1 MQKLRQIFENRR
13 ILIAGFGREGRSSY
27 RTIRRLLP
35 TQHLAIADKNTA
47 LADDDTLKNDR
58 NITLHLGE
66 NYLQQSG
73 SYDLILKSPGIPTF
87 DFEGIVADLSAISS
101 QTDIFLQ
108 LFGRQTVGI
117 TGTKGKSTTTNLIYS
132 ILKAHSP
139 NVIMAGNMGIPLFDI
154 IDDINSDSTV
164 VIELSSHQLENAH
177 TSPHISVLLNLFQE
191 HLDHYHSF
199 EDYQLAKM
207 NIAKFQTAKDVFI
220 YCHDNELI
228 LRNIEKVSPK
238 GILLPYSAGMLPNG
252 CCPDGGW
259 LTLQPS
265 GTRIY
270 NTSSE
275 RHLQGSHNLLNIM
288 AAFLTAHCFGIADEQ
303 TASVVNGFKGLEH
316 RLEFVVQKN
325 GITFYNDSISTIPEA
340 CISAVN
346 ALQDVDTLILGGFD
360 RGIDYG
366 ILARFLDQSQVHNI
380 IFVGKAGERIAS
392 LMAKDELD
400 KRNTL
405 FSNDYPKII
414 DWCFAHTEQG
424 KICLLS
430 PAASSYDQ
438 FKNFEERGRT
448 FKQLINEH
456 K

>member
-35 TQHLAIADKNTA
+35 TQRLAIADKNTA
-47 LADDDTLKNDR
+47 LADDETLKSDP
-58 NITLHLGE
+58 NITLHLGTE
-66 NYLQQSG
+66 YLQQSG
-73 SYDLILKSPGIPTF
+73 NYDLILKSPGIPTF
-87 DFEGIVADLSAISS
+87 DFEGIVADLTAISS

-154 IDDINSDSTV
+154 IDDIDTDSTV

-207 NIAKFQTAKDVFI
+207 NIAKFHTANDVFI
-220 YCHDNELI
+220 YCNDNELI
-228 LRNIEKVSPK
+228 LKNIDIVKPQ
-238 GILLPYSAGMLPNG
+238 GILLPYSLKTLQKG
-252 CCPDGGW
+252 CCPENGF
-259 LTLQPS
+259 LTIKPS
-265 GTRIY
+265 DTKIY
-270 NTSSE
+270 DTSLP
-275 RHLQGSHNLLNIM
+275 RHLHGDHNLLNIM
-288 AAFLTAHCFGIADEQ
+288 AAFLVAHCFGIPDKV
-303 TASVVNGFKGLEH
+303 TASVIGSFKGLEH
-316 RLEFVVQKN
+316 RMEFVTEKK
-325 GITFYNDSISTIPEA
+325 GIRFYNDSISTIPEA

-366 ILARFLDQSQVHNI
+366 ILARFLEQSQVHNI

-392 LMAKDELD
+392 LISKDELT

-414 DWCFAHTEQG
+414 DWCFVHTEKG

>member
-1 MQKLRQIFENRR
+1 MQKLKEIFENRR

-27 RTIRRLLP
+27 RIIRRLLP
-35 TQHLAIADKNTA
+35 TQHLGIADKNSA

-58 NITLHLGE
+58 NITLHLG
-66 NYLQQSG
+66 NDYLQNASQ
-73 SYDLILKSPGIPTF
+73 YDLILKSPGIPTF
-87 DFEGIVADLSAISS
+87 DFEGIVDDLGAISS

-108 LFGRQTVGI
+108 LFGKQTVGI

-132 ILKAHSP
+132 ILKNTSD
-139 NVIMAGNMGIPLFDI
+139 NVLMAGNMGIPLFDI
-154 IDDINSDSTV
+154 LDQIGDATTV

-177 TSPHISVLLNLFQE
+177 TSPHIAILLNLFQE

-207 NIAKFQTAKDVFI
+207 NIAKFQTANDVFI

-238 GILLPYSAGMLPNG
+238 GILLPYSAGKLQNG

-270 NTSSE
+270 DTTSE

-303 TASVVNGFKGLEH
+303 TASVVNSFKGLEH
-316 RLEFVVQKN
+316 RLEFVCQKN

-346 ALQDVDTLILGGFD
+346 ALKTVDTLILGGFD
-360 RGIDYG
+360 RGIDYSG
-366 ILARFLDQSQVHNI
+366 LAQFLAKTDIHNLV
-380 IFVGKAGERIAS
+380 FVGKAGERIAS
-392 LMAKDELD
+392 LMD
-400 KRNTL
+400 KEALQSRNTL
-405 FSNDYPKII
+405 FSNDYPAIV
-414 DWCFAHTEQG
+414 DWCFAHTPAG
-424 KICLLS
+424 KTCLLS

-438 FKNFEERGRT
+438 FKNFEERGKT
-448 FKQLINEH
+448 FKQLISCQ
-456 K
+456 

>member
-1 MQKLRQIFENRR
+1 MQKLKELFENHR

-35 TQHLAIADKNTA
+35 KQHIGIADKNSA
-47 LADDDTLKNDR
+47 LADDETLKNDT
-58 NITLHLGE
+58 NLTLHLGDD
-66 NYLQQSG
+66 YLQDSAQ
-73 SYDLILKSPGIPTF
+73 YDLILKSPGIPTF
-87 DFEGIVADLSAISS
+87 DFEGILPNTSTISS

-108 LFGRQTVGI
+108 LFGKQTVGI

-132 ILKAHSP
+132 ILKSASD
-139 NVIMAGNMGIPLFDI
+139 NVLMAGNMGIPLFDI
-154 IDDINSDSTV
+154 LDNISKETTV

-177 TSPHISVLLNLFQE
+177 TSPHIAILLNLFQE

-207 NIAKFQTAKDVFI
+207 NIAKYQTDKDVFI

-228 LRNIEKVSPK
+228 LQNIEKISPQ
-238 GILLPYSAGMLPNG
+238 GILLPYSAGRLQKG

-265 GTRIY
+265 GTKVY
-270 NTSSE
+270 DVSSE
-275 RHLQGSHNLLNIM
+275 RHLQGGHNLLNIM
-288 AAFLTAHCFGIADEQ
+288 AAFLTAHCFGIANEQ
-303 TASVVNGFKGLEH
+303 TASVVNSFKGLEH

-346 ALQDVDTLILGGFD
+346 ALKTVDTLILGGFD
-360 RGIDYG
+360 RGIDYTV
-366 ILARFLDQSQVHNI
+366 LARFLEQSDIHNI
-380 IFVGKAGERIAS
+380 VFVGKAGERIAS
-392 LMAKDELD
+392 LMNPDTLL
-400 KRNTL
+400 KRNTIH
-405 FSNDYPKII
+405 SNNYSQIVE
-414 DWCFAHTEQG
+414 WCFAHTAIG
-424 KICLLS
+424 KTCLLS

-438 FKNFEERGRT
+438 FKNFEERGRL
-448 FKQLINEH
+448 FKSLVNKHQ
-456 K
+456 

>member
-1 MQKLRQIFENRR
+1 MQKLKEIFENRR

-27 RTIRRLLP
+27 RTIRHLLP
-35 TQHLAIADKNTA
+35 TQHLGIADKNSA
-47 LADDDTLKNDR
+47 LADDDTLKNDS
-58 NITLHLGE
+58 NITLHLG
-66 NYLQQSG
+66 NDYLQNASQ
-73 SYDLILKSPGIPTF
+73 YDLILKSPGIPTF
-87 DFEGIVADLSAISS
+87 DFEGIVDDLGAISS

-108 LFGRQTVGI
+108 LFGKQTVGI

-132 ILKAHSP
+132 ILKSTSD
-139 NVIMAGNMGIPLFDI
+139 NVLMAGNMGIPLFDI
-154 IDDINSDSTV
+154 LDQIGDSTTV

-177 TSPHISVLLNLFQE
+177 TSPHIAILLNLFQE

-270 NTSSE
+270 DTSSE

-303 TASVVNGFKGLEH
+303 TASVVNSFKGLEH
-316 RLEFVVQKN
+316 RLEFVCQKN

-346 ALQDVDTLILGGFD
+346 ALKNVDTLILGGFD
-360 RGIDYG
+360 RGIDYAG
-366 ILARFLDQSQVHNI
+366 LARFLEQSNI
-380 IFVGKAGERIAS
+380 NNIVFVGKAGERIAS
-392 LMAKDELD
+392 LMDKDTLQS
-400 KRNTL
+400 RNTL
-405 FSNDYPKII
+405 FSNDYPAIV
-414 DWCFAHTEQG
+414 DWCFAHTPAG
-424 KICLLS
+424 KTCLLS

-438 FKNFEERGRT
+438 FKNFEERGKT
-448 FKQLINEH
+448 FKKLIIEN
-456 K
+456 

>member
-1 MQKLRQIFENRR
+1 MQKLKEIFENRR

-27 RTIRRLLP
+27 RTIRHLLP
-35 TQHLAIADKNTA
+35 TQHLGIADKNSA
-47 LADDDTLKNDR
+47 LADDDTLKNDS
-58 NITLHLGE
+58 NITLHLG
-66 NYLQQSG
+66 NDYLQNASQ
-73 SYDLILKSPGIPTF
+73 YDLILKSPGIPTF
-87 DFEGIVADLSAISS
+87 DFEGIVDDLGAISS

-108 LFGRQTVGI
+108 LFGKQTVGI

-132 ILKAHSP
+132 ILKSTSD
-139 NVIMAGNMGIPLFDI
+139 NVLMAGNMGIPLFDI
-154 IDDINSDSTV
+154 LDQIGDSTTV

-177 TSPHISVLLNLFQE
+177 TSPHIAILLNLFQE

-270 NTSSE
+270 DTSSE

-303 TASVVNGFKGLEH
+303 TASVVNSFKGLEH

-346 ALQDVDTLILGGFD
+346 ALKTVDTLILGGFD
-360 RGIDYG
+360 RGIDYAG
-366 ILARFLDQSQVHNI
+366 LAQFLAKADIHNLV
-380 IFVGKAGERIAS
+380 FVGKAGERIAS
-392 LMAKDELD
+392 LMD
-400 KRNTL
+400 KAALQSRNTL
-405 FSNDYPKII
+405 FSNDYPTIV
-414 DWCFAHTEQG
+414 DWCFAHTPAG
-424 KICLLS
+424 KTCLLS

-438 FKNFEERGRT
+438 FKNFEERGKT
-448 FKQLINEH
+448 FKKLIIEN
-456 K
+456 